1 MPSLSF
7 IGLGLYNE
15 KSMSLQGL
23 EIARES
29 DIVLA
34 ELYTSYLPELN
45 LDNLSDLINKDVKIL
60 NRADLEENSKE
71 KILKIASKKNVSLFV
86 PGDPMAA
93 TTHVSLR
100 LLAEKMGIKTRV
112 INSSS
117 IISAISGAT
126 GLQIYK
132 FGRTITIPFR
142 EFSPIPR
149 SIFMF
154 IKENE
159 RVGLHTLA
167 LLDVDAEKG
176 KYLTIDEAIKE
187 LLSEE
192 RKNKHRVIYEKKLAI
207 GLSRIGS
214 NKMKIKAGRI
224 TDLLNYEFE
233 SPPHS
238 MIFPTKLHFLEA
250 EALQVICNAKKEDL
264 EGYV

>member
-1 MPSLSF
+1 
-7 IGLGLYNE
+7 
-15 KSMSLQGL
+15 MSLQGL

-86 PGDPMAA
+86 PGDPMVA

-100 LLAEKMGIKTRV
+100 LQAEKMGIQTRV

-132 FGRTITIPFR
+132 FGRTITIPF
-142 EFSPIPR
+142 SKSGLIPR

-154 IKENE
+154 MKENE
-159 RVGLHTLA
+159 RIGLHTLA

-176 KYLTIDEAIKE
+176 KYLTIDEAIKK
-187 LLSEE
+187 LLSDE
-192 RKNKHRVIYEKKLAI
+192 RKNKHGVIYEKKLAI

-214 NKMKIKAGRI
+214 NKMRIKAGRI

-250 EALQVICNAKKEDL
+250 EALQVICNAEKEDL

>member
-1 MPSLSF
+1 LPRLSF

-15 KSMSLQGL
+15 KSLSLQGL

-29 DIVLA
+29 DVVFA
-34 ELYTSYLPELN
+34 ELYTSYLPELD
-45 LDNLSDLINKDVKIL
+45 LDSLSDLIKKDVTIL
-60 NRADLEENSKE
+60 KRADLEENSKE

-112 INSSS
+112 INASS
-117 IISAISGAT
+117 IISAVSGAT

-132 FGRTITIPFR
+132 FGRTITIPFS
-142 EFSPIPR
+142 EPGPIPR

-159 RVGLHTLA
+159 RIGLHTLA

-176 KYLTIDEAIKE
+176 KYLTIAEAAKK
-187 LLSEE
+187 LLSS
-192 RKNKHRVIYEKKLAI
+192 EKKIRHGVIHEEKLTI
-207 GLSRIGS
+207 GLSRVGS
-214 NKMKIKAGRI
+214 SRMRIKAGKI
-224 TDLLNYEFE
+224 TDLFNYEFE

-250 EALQVICNAKKEDL
+250 EALQVICNAEKEDL
-264 EGYV
+264 EGYL